1 MAKILVVDDDQ
12 MICDLLQAVLSR
24 HGHEVLTA
32 TDGERGLELYQQHR
46 PGITLLDFRIPKMDG
61 ITVLRRIRALNPEAS
76 VVMLAGGGTEAL
88 EKRARELGVTDFLRK
103 AASLEAL
110 VGAMERGLQAPAPS
124 AAAPQAGRAAQRMP
138 AESEAAESILIVD
151 DEEMIRGL
159 LTKFLT
165 RKGYRVRAAR
175 NGEEALAMV
184 EQEAPRMVILDMYM
198 PGMNGV
204 EVLRRLRA
212 GHYTG
217 GVVALTASQDEQ
229 LLQQTLDLGSVDVMG
244 KPVDLERLELV
255 IQVCLVLTGS

>member
-1 MAKILVVDDDQ
+1 
-12 MICDLLQAVLSR
+12 VLK
-24 HGHEVLTA
+24 
-32 TDGERGLELYQQHR
+32 
-46 PGITLLDFRIPKMDG
+46 RIK
-61 ITVLRRIRALNPEAS
+61 TLNPEAT
-76 VVMLAGGGTEAL
+76 VVMLTGGEA
-88 EKRARELGVTDFLRK
+88 EGSETRARDLGVTDFLRK
-103 AASLEAL
+103 GASLEAL
-110 VGAMERGLQAPAPS
+110 VGAMERGLKPTAQAALT
-124 AAAPQAGRAAQRMP
+124 PQAGRAAQGM
-138 AESEAAESILIVD
+138 SGEAQAGESILIVD

-165 RKGYRVRAAR
+165 QKGYRVRAAQ

-255 IQVCLVLTGS
+255 IQVCLVLTGP